1 MNPTSSPGRE
11 GRVRLMGTG
20 VFRALLLA
28 VLASLL
34 AACFPRGDSSVPIP
48 HALVPAPQAAT
59 RLVVVLPGRAD
70 DLAAMQRSGMAEAV
84 QSSWPDA
91 DVILTGLSLDY
102 YMQGQAAQ
110 RLHNEIVAPARRRGY
125 RQVWLAG
132 ASMGGMGTLMYD
144 RQYPGEM
151 DGLILLAP
159 YLGERALLAE
169 IADAGGI
176 ATWDPGPEPATLDR
190 DNFQHELWRHV
201 HGWISNPAPASR
213 VWLAYG
219 DRDRLRRAMPLLE
232 PALDQSQVLV
242 REGGHDWPV
251 WAAATADILER
262 ADDRAD

>member
-1 MNPTSSPGRE
+1 M
-11 GRVRLMGTG
+11 
-20 VFRALLLA
+20 FRALLLA
-28 VLASLL
+28 LVASLL
-34 AACFPRGDSSVPIP
+34 AACFPRGDSSLPIP

-84 QSSWPDA
+84 QSAWPDA

-110 RLHNEIVAPARRRGY
+110 RLHNEIVAPARSRGY

-169 IADAGGI
+169 IAESGGI
-176 ATWDPGPEPATLDR
+176 ASWDAGPAPAALDR
-190 DNFQHELWRHV
+190 DNFNHELWRHV
-201 HGWISNPAPASR
+201 QRWSNDPAQAAR

-232 PALDQSQVLV
+232 PALDPGQVLV
-242 REGGHDWPV
+242 RKGGHDWPV
-251 WAAATADILER
+251 WAAATAEILRR
-262 ADDRAD
+262 ADHQAR